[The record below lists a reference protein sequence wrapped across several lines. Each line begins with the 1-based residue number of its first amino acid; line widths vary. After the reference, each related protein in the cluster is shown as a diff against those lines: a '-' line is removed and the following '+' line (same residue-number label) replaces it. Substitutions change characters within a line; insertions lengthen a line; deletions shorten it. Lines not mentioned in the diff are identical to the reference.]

1 MKKLHRLKIKPH
13 TSASK
18 NEGFTLIEVLI
29 SLALLSIA
37 ITATMTFTEQNQD
50 NLTQINSQ
58 DTATILAQKKMF
70 ELEQAGLTAD
80 ISRTGSF
87 GREYSDYQWQA
98 SVNPAPLPRTYIL
111 TLKIIRISNTKNYA
125 TLEKVFYE

>member
-37 ITATMTFTEQNQD
+37 ITAAMTFTEQNQD

-98 SVNPAPLPRTYIL
+98 SVDPAPVPRTYIL